1 MRPILL
7 SFAISAIAFAA
18 PLEVVR
24 PIIAQSDGGP
34 PMPPGFEHVAGETL
48 FFSCRIA
55 NYQKTSEEK
64 IHLAYSVQ
72 AFDPKGVPLV
82 ELFKNDITAEVVPQD
97 KEWMPRIATEIA
109 IPPLIAP
116 GTYSIVVKVEDLVA
130 KSKAELSVPFQV
142 RGRRVGPSE
151 SLTIENFQFFRG
163 EDDAQPAEEAVYRPG
178 DSVWTR
184 FDITGFRYGPGNQID
199 VGYVVSVLDS
209 AGKVLWTQPEATTER
224 GGSFY
229 PKLWVSASMSI
240 TIQKNTRPGQ
250 YSFLVQVKDAVGNQT
265 YETKAAFTVQ

>member
-1 MRPILL
+1 MRPALLIAFVSSLTAAPLQIVRPIL
-7 SFAISAIAFAA
+7 SDAEGGAA
-18 PLEVVR
+18 LPT
-24 PIIAQSDGGP
+24 
-34 PMPPGFEHVAGETL
+34 GFEYRPGEIL

-64 IHLAYSVQ
+64 IHLAYAVQ
-72 AFDPKGVPLV
+72 AFDPKGLPLV
-82 ELFKNDITAEVVPQD
+82 ELLKNDLSTEVAPQD

-116 GTYSIVVKVEDLVA
+116 GTYSIVIKAEDLVA

-142 RGRRVGPSE
+142 RGRRVGPSDT
-151 SLTIENFQFFRG
+151 LTVENFQFFRG
-163 EDDAQPAEEAVYRPG
+163 EDDTQPAEQAVYRTG

-184 FDITGFRYGPGNQID
+184 FDITGFRYGAGNQID

-209 AGKVLWTQPEATTER
+209 TGNVLWTQPEPTAER

-240 TIQKNTRPGQ
+240 TIQKNTHPGQ
-250 YSFLVQVKDAVGNQT
+250 YFLSVAVKDGVGSQT
-265 YETKAAFTVQ
+265 YETKAAFMVE

>member
-1 MRPILL
+1 MRPALLIAFASCLAAAPLQIVRPIL
-7 SFAISAIAFAA
+7 SDAEGGAA
-18 PLEVVR
+18 LPT
-24 PIIAQSDGGP
+24 
-34 PMPPGFEHVAGETL
+34 GFEYRPGETL

-55 NYQKTSEEK
+55 NYQKTPEEK
-64 IHLAYSVQ
+64 VHLAYSVQ

-116 GTYSIVVKVEDLVA
+116 GTYSIVVKAEDLVA
-130 KSKAELSVPFQV
+130 KSRAELSVPFQV

-163 EDDAQPAEEAVYRPG
+163 EDDAQPAAEAVYRPG

-199 VGYVVSVLDS
+199 VGYLVSVLDS

-224 GGSFY
+224 AGSFY

-240 TIQKNTRPGQ
+240 TVQKNTRPGQ
-250 YSFLVQVKDAVGNQT
+250 YFFLVEAKDAVGNQT

>member
-1 MRPILL
+1 MRPAVL
-7 SFAISAIAFAA
+7 IAFASCLGAA
-18 PLEVVR
+18 PLQVVS
-24 PIIAQSDGGP
+24 PIVSDSEGGAALP
-34 PMPPGFEHVAGETL
+34 TGFEYRPGETL

-64 IHLAYSVQ
+64 VHLAYSVQ

-82 ELFKNDITAEVVPQD
+82 ELFKNDISTEVAPQD

-116 GTYSIVVKVEDLVA
+116 GTYSIVIKAEDLVA
-130 KSKAELSVPFQV
+130 KSKAELSVPFQI
-142 RGRRVGPSE
+142 RGRRVGPSDT
-151 SLTIENFQFFRG
+151 LTVENFLFFRG
-163 EDDAQPAEEAVYRPG
+163 EDDAQPVEQPAYRAG
-178 DSVWTR
+178 DAVWTR
-184 FDITGFRYGPGNQID
+184 FDVTGFRYGSGNQID

-209 AGKVLWTQPEATTER
+209 TGKVLWTQPEPTVEH
-224 GGSFY
+224 GESFY

-250 YSFLVQVKDAVGNQT
+250 YFFSVEVKDAIGNQT
-265 YETKAAFTVQ
+265 YQTKAGFTVE

>member
-1 MRPILL
+1 MRPALL
-7 SFAISAIAFAA
+7 IAFASALAAA
-18 PLEVVR
+18 PLQIVR
-24 PIIAQSDGGP
+24 PIVSDAEGGASLP
-34 PMPPGFEHVAGETL
+34 TGFEYRPGETL

-163 EDDAQPAEEAVYRPG
+163 EDDTQPVEEAVYRPG

>member
-1 MRPILL
+1 MRPALL
-7 SFAISAIAFAA
+7 IAFAFSLTAA
-18 PLEVVR
+18 PLEIVR
-24 PIIAQSDGGP
+24 PIVSDSEGGAALP
-34 PMPPGFEHVAGETL
+34 TGFEYRPGETL

-55 NYQKTSEEK
+55 HYQKTAEEK

-82 ELFKNDITAEVVPQD
+82 ELFKNDISAEVAPQD

-116 GTYSIVVKVEDLVA
+116 GTYSIVIKAEDLVA

-142 RGRRVGPSE
+142 RGRRVGPSDT
-151 SLTIENFQFFRG
+151 LTVENFRFFRG
-163 EDDAQPAEEAVYRPG
+163 EDDTEPVEQAVYRPG

-184 FDITGFRYGPGNQID
+184 FDITGFRYGPANQID
-199 VGYVVSVLDS
+199 VAYVASVLDS
-209 AGKVLWTQPEATTER
+209 TGKVLWTQPEPTRER
-224 GGSFY
+224 AGSFY

-250 YSFLVQVKDAVGNQT
+250 YFFSIEVKDGVGNQT
-265 YETKAAFTVQ
+265 YETKAPFTVE

>member
-1 MRPILL
+1 MRPALL
-7 SFAISAIAFAA
+7 IAFAFSLAAA
-18 PLEVVR
+18 PLQVVR
-24 PIIAQSDGGP
+24 PILSDAEGGAALP
-34 PMPPGFEHVAGETL
+34 TGFEYRPGETL

-55 NYQKTSEEK
+55 NYHKTPEEK

-82 ELFKNDITAEVVPQD
+82 ELFKHEISTEVAPQD

-116 GTYSIVVKVEDLVA
+116 GTYSIVIKAEDFVA
-130 KSKAELSVPFQV
+130 QSKAELSVPFQV
-142 RGRRVGPSE
+142 RGRRVGPSDT
-151 SLTIENFQFFRG
+151 LTVENFHFFR
-163 EDDAQPAEEAVYRPG
+163 AEEDTQPVEPPVYRPG

-184 FDITGFRYGPGNQID
+184 FDITGYRYGLGNQID
-199 VGYVVSVLDS
+199 VGYLVSVLDS
-209 AGKVLWTQPEATTER
+209 TGKVLWTQPEPTAER
-224 GGSFY
+224 AGSFY

-250 YSFLVQVKDAVGNQT
+250 YFFSVEVKDGVGNQT
-265 YETKAAFTVQ
+265 YETKAAFTVE

>member
-1 MRPILL
+1 MRPALV
-7 SFAISAIAFAA
+7 IAFASCLGAA
-18 PLEVVR
+18 PLQVVR
-24 PIIAQSDGGP
+24 PILSDSEGGAALP
-34 PMPPGFEHVAGETL
+34 TGFEYRPGETL

-55 NYQKTSEEK
+55 NYQKTAEEK
-64 IHLAYSVQ
+64 VHLAYSVE

-82 ELFKNDITAEVVPQD
+82 ELFKNDISAEVAPQD

-116 GTYSIVVKVEDLVA
+116 GTYSIVIKAEDLVA
-130 KSKAELSVPFQV
+130 KSKAELRVPFQV
-142 RGRRVGPSE
+142 RGRRVGPSDT
-151 SLTIENFQFFRG
+151 LTVENFQFFRG
-163 EDDAQPAEEAVYRPG
+163 EDDTQPVEQPVYKSG

-184 FDITGFRYGPGNQID
+184 FDVTGFRYGPGNQID

-209 AGKVLWTQPEATTER
+209 TGKVLWTQPEPTVER

-250 YSFLVQVKDAVGNQT
+250 YFFSVEVKDGIGNQT
-265 YETKAAFTVQ
+265 YETKAGFTVE

>member
-1 MRPILL
+1 MRPALL
-7 SFAISAIAFAA
+7 IAFASALAAA
-18 PLEVVR
+18 PLQIVR
-24 PIIAQSDGGP
+24 PIVSDAEGGASLP
-34 PMPPGFEHVAGETL
+34 TGFEYRPGETL

-130 KSKAELSVPFQV
+130 KSKAELSVTFQV
-142 RGRRVGPSE
+142 RGRRVGPSDT
-151 SLTIENFQFFRG
+151 LT
-163 EDDAQPAEEAVYRPG
+163 V
-178 DSVWTR
+178 
-184 FDITGFRYGPGNQID
+184 
-199 VGYVVSVLDS
+199 
-209 AGKVLWTQPEATTER
+209 
-224 GGSFY
+224 
-229 PKLWVSASMSI
+229 
-240 TIQKNTRPGQ
+240 
-250 YSFLVQVKDAVGNQT
+250 
-265 YETKAAFTVQ
+265 

>member
-1 MRPILL
+1 MRLALVIVFASALGAAPLQIVRPIL
-7 SFAISAIAFAA
+7 SDTEGGAA
-18 PLEVVR
+18 LPT
-24 PIIAQSDGGP
+24 
-34 PMPPGFEHVAGETL
+34 GFEYRPGETL

-55 NYQKTSEEK
+55 NYQKTPEEK

-82 ELFKNDITAEVVPQD
+82 ELFKNDITTEVSPQD

-109 IPPLIAP
+109 IPPLIGP
-116 GTYSIVVKVEDLVA
+116 GTYTIVVKTEDLVA

-142 RGRRVGPSE
+142 RGRRVGPSD
-151 SLTIENFQFFRG
+151 SLTVENFQFFRG
-163 EDDAQPAEEAVYRPG
+163 EDDTQPVEEAVYRAG

-184 FDITGFRYGPGNQID
+184 FDVTGFRYGPGNQID
-199 VGYVVSVLDS
+199 VGYAVSVLDGT
-209 AGKVLWTQPEATTER
+209 GKVLWTQPEPTTER
-224 GGSFY
+224 SGSFY

-240 TIQKNTRPGQ
+240 AIQKNTPPGQ
-250 YSFLVQVKDAVGNQT
+250 FFLLVAVKDGVGNQT